1 MADGTGTLTDGF
13 ADAYGRAPDGVW
25 RGPGRVNLI
34 GEHTD
39 YNDGLVL
46 PFALP
51 WGVDAAVART
61 DDDIVEVRS
70 RQRPDEP
77 SRVPAADLAPGTP
90 SGWAA
95 YASGVV
101 WAMREAGHDV
111 RGARVMI
118 DTDLPIGAGLSS
130 SAALECS
137 VAIALND
144 LYDLGLTPQDLAAL
158 TQRAENAFVGAPTGG
173 MDQNASLRARAGH
186 ALYLDM
192 RSGGA
197 RNVPF
202 DLEAAGM
209 RVLII
214 DTRVKHALVDSEYAQ
229 RRREC
234 EEAAAILGLPALRDV
249 EDLNDALARLDDP
262 VLRRRVTHVVT
273 ENHRVNATVGLLR
286 AGALREVGAM
296 LNASH
301 ISLRDDFEVSSPE
314 LDTAVEAAFA
324 AGARGARMT
333 GGGFGGAAIA
343 LVAADAA
350 DAVRDAVA
358 ARFAAKDWRPPA
370 FHTATAADGAHRH

>member
-1 MADGTGTLTDGF
+1 MTSPAVADRF
-13 ADAYGRAPDGVW
+13 AQAYGHAPDGVW

-51 WGVDAAVART
+51 WGVNAAVART
-61 DDDIVEVRS
+61 YDGVVEVRS

-77 SRVPAADLAPGTP
+77 APVELGELAPGTP
-90 SGWAA
+90 PGWAGYVA
-95 YASGVV
+95 GVV
-101 WAMREAGHDV
+101 WAMREAGHPV
-111 RGARVMI
+111 AGARVLI
-118 DTDLPIGAGLSS
+118 DADLPIGAGLSS
-130 SAALECS
+130 SAALECA

-144 LYDLGLTPQDLAAL
+144 LYDLGLDAIELAAL
-158 TQRAENAFVGAPTGG
+158 TQRAENEFVGAPTGG

-192 RSGGA
+192 RTGGA
-197 RNVPF
+197 THVPF
-202 DLEAAGM
+202 DLESAGM

-214 DTRVKHALVDSEYAQ
+214 DTRVKHELVSSEYAT
-229 RRREC
+229 RRDQC
-234 EEAAAILGLPALRDV
+234 EEAARILGVPALRDV
-249 EDLNDALARLDDP
+249 EDLAGALNRLDDP
-262 VLRRRVTHVVT
+262 VLRRRVSHVVT

-314 LDTAVEAAFA
+314 LDAAVEAAFA

-343 LVAADAA
+343 LVEEAKAE
-350 DAVRDAVA
+350 AVRASVA
-358 ARFAAKDWRPPA
+358 ERFAAKEWRPPE
-370 FHTATAADGAHRH
+370 FHTATAAAGAHRVA

>member
-1 MADGTGTLTDGF
+1 VSALRDAF
-13 ADAYGRAPDGVW
+13 AEAYGQQPDGVW

-51 WGVDAAVART
+51 WGIDAAVART
-61 DDDIVEVRS
+61 DTGVVEVSS
-70 RQRPDEP
+70 RQKPDQP
-77 SRVPAADLAPGTP
+77 ARVALADLAPGTP
-90 SGWAA
+90 PGWAA
-95 YASGVV
+95 YAAGVV
-101 WAMREAGHDV
+101 WALREAGHEAG
-111 RGARVMI
+111 GARVLI
-118 DTDLPIGAGLSS
+118 DADLPIGAGLSS
-130 SAALECS
+130 SAALECA

-144 LYDLGLTPQDLAAL
+144 LYDLGLSAPDLARL

-192 RSGGA
+192 RTGGA
-197 RNVPF
+197 TNVPF
-202 DLEAAGM
+202 DLESAGM

-214 DTRVKHALVDSEYAQ
+214 DTRVKHALVNSEYAQ
-229 RRREC
+229 RRKEC
-234 EEAAAILGLPALRDV
+234 EEAARILGVPALRDV
-249 EDLNDALARLDDP
+249 EDLDAALARLDDP

-273 ENHRVNATVGLLR
+273 EDHRVNATVGLLR

-343 LVAADAA
+343 LVDAA
-350 DAVRDAVA
+350 KTDAVREKVATAFSAKSWRAPEFHTAVA
-358 ARFAAKDWRPPA
+358 AE
-370 FHTATAADGAHRH
+370 GAHRVA

>member
-1 MADGTGTLTDGF
+1 MSELRDEFTR
-13 ADAYGRAPDGVW
+13 AYDQAPDGVW

-39 YNDGLVL
+39 YNEGLVL

-61 DDDIVEVRS
+61 DDGVVEVRS
-70 RQRPDEP
+70 GQRPGEP
-77 SRVPAADLAPGTP
+77 SRVAVADLRPGEP

-101 WAMREAGHDV
+101 WALREAGHDAG
-111 RGARVMI
+111 GARVLI
-118 DTDLPIGAGLSS
+118 DADLPIGAGLSS
-130 SAALECS
+130 SAALECA

-144 LYDLGLTPQDLAAL
+144 LYALGLDARELAVI

-192 RSGGA
+192 RTGGA
-197 RNVPF
+197 SNVPF

-209 RVLII
+209 RILIM
-214 DTRVKHALVDSEYAQ
+214 DTRVKHALVNSEYAQ

-234 EEAAAILGLPALRDV
+234 EEAARILGVPALRDV
-249 EDLNDALARLDDP
+249 EDLDAALSRIDDP

-273 ENHRVNATVGLLR
+273 EDHRVNATVGLLR
-286 AGALREVGAM
+286 AGAIREVGAM

-314 LDTAVEAAFA
+314 LDAAVEAAFG

-343 LVAADAA
+343 LVDEAAEP
-350 DAVRDAVA
+350 AVRDAVT
-358 ARFAAKDWRPPA
+358 ARFAAKGWQPPA
-370 FHTATAADGAHRH
+370 FYAATAAAGAHRR

>member
-1 MADGTGTLTDGF
+1 MNGLSDGF
-13 ADAYGRAPDGVW
+13 AEAYGHLPDGVW

-51 WGVDAAVART
+51 WGIDAAVSRT
-61 DDDIVEVRS
+61 DTGVVEVCS
-70 RQRPDEP
+70 RQKPDQP
-77 SRVPAADLAPGTP
+77 SRVALADLAPGTP
-90 SGWAA
+90 PGWAA
-95 YASGVV
+95 YAAGVV
-101 WAMREAGHDV
+101 WALREAGHEAGGV
-111 RGARVMI
+111 RVLI
-118 DTDLPIGAGLSS
+118 DADLPIGAGLSS
-130 SAALECS
+130 SAALECA

-144 LYDLGLTPQDLAAL
+144 LYDLGLSAQDLAAL

-192 RSGGA
+192 RTGGA
-197 RNVPF
+197 GNVPF
-202 DLEAAGM
+202 DLESAGM

-214 DTRVKHALVDSEYAQ
+214 DTRVKHALVNSEYAN

-234 EEAAAILGLPALRDV
+234 EEAARILGVPALRDV
-249 EDLNDALARLDDP
+249 EDLDAALARLDDP

-273 ENHRVNATVGLLR
+273 ENHRVNATAGLLR

-314 LDTAVEAAFA
+314 LDAAVAAAFA

-333 GGGFGGAAIA
+333 GGGFGGSAIA
-343 LVAADAA
+343 LVDAA
-350 DAVRDAVA
+350 KTAAVRDSVESA
-358 ARFAAKDWRPPA
+358 FAAKSWRTPE
-370 FHTATAADGAHRH
+370 FHTAIAAAGAHRVG

>member
-1 MADGTGTLTDGF
+1 MSALRDAF
-13 ADAYGRAPDGVW
+13 AEAYGQQPDGVW

-51 WGVDAAVART
+51 WGIDAAVART
-61 DDDIVEVRS
+61 DTGVVEVSS
-70 RQRPDEP
+70 RQKPDQP
-77 SRVPAADLAPGTP
+77 ARVALADLAPGTP
-90 SGWAA
+90 PGWAA
-95 YASGVV
+95 YAAGVV
-101 WAMREAGHDV
+101 WALREAGHEAG
-111 RGARVMI
+111 GARVLI
-118 DTDLPIGAGLSS
+118 DADLPIGAGLSS
-130 SAALECS
+130 SAALECA

-144 LYDLGLTPQDLAAL
+144 LYDLGLSAPDLARL

-192 RSGGA
+192 RTGGA
-197 RNVPF
+197 TNVPF
-202 DLEAAGM
+202 DLESAGM

-214 DTRVKHALVDSEYAQ
+214 DTRVKHALVNSEYAQ
-229 RRREC
+229 RRKEC
-234 EEAAAILGLPALRDV
+234 EEAARILGVPALRDV
-249 EDLNDALARLDDP
+249 EDLDAALARLDDP

-273 ENHRVNATVGLLR
+273 EDHRVNATVGLLR

-343 LVAADAA
+343 LVDAA
-350 DAVRDAVA
+350 KTDAVREKVATAFSAKSWRAPEFHTAVA
-358 ARFAAKDWRPPA
+358 AE
-370 FHTATAADGAHRH
+370 GAHRVA